1 MKVDDLVPHRSFRT
15 ATKSR
20 SEKWFSGASRT
31 AAAAAATTAG
41 AAVSTE
47 AMLFTE
53 QHQQEKPTTTA
64 ATTTTIM
71 MMNKPA
77 PSSSHL
83 WATST
88 PHPTAW
94 KEMQH
99 HRRHPQATEHFAVPE
114 FIVVK
119 ALQWILDDDAVS
131 DLNSEA
137 DLEDE
142 DCLPEATIQVLEAV
156 FGVIPLDLE
165 DDEDEEGYT
174 TTADK
179 EFSFSTASASST
191 TKASSDLASSVA
203 TLDLSL
209 SSSSLAFVGLA
220 IVGRELHPDR
230 GECNTEAVPP
240 LLSDAT
246 LVKAR
251 MAGRDDVDT
260 TSCPTTTS
268 SVGTHSFMT
277 LLHAAVSATTSST

>member
-1 MKVDDLVPHRSFRT
+1 
-15 ATKSR
+15 
-20 SEKWFSGASRT
+20 
-31 AAAAAATTAG
+31 
-41 AAVSTE
+41 
-47 AMLFTE
+47 
-53 QHQQEKPTTTA
+53 
-64 ATTTTIM
+64 

-77 PSSSHL
+77 PSSSSRL
-83 WATST
+83 WATSA

-99 HRRHPQATEHFAVPE
+99 HLRHHSQVTEHFAVPE

-165 DDEDEEGYT
+165 DDEEDEDGYT

-179 EFSFSTASASST
+179 AFSFSTASASST
-191 TKASSDLASSVA
+191 TKASSSSDLASSVA